1 MKKYGNLNFEVLQE
15 KDIDLLTT
23 IMGKAFDE
31 DTKIHLGQEK
41 GGPKGYDNG
50 DFLRKFGLHKD
61 ATSYKISLD
70 DRPIGCVI
78 LWINK
83 ETKVNYLGNIFIDT
97 ALQNKGIGKKVWEF
111 IEKEYPDTVKWSTDT
126 PGFSRRNHNFYVN
139 KCGFHVVK
147 IEKPMDKY
155 ESNYILEKEIKRV
168 CL

>member
-23 IMGKAFDE
+23 IMKKAFDE
-31 DTKIHLGQEK
+31 DTKIHLGEEK

-61 ATSYKISLD
+61 STSYKISLD

-111 IEKEYPDTVKWSTDT
+111 IEKEYPETIKWSTDT

-155 ESNYILEKEIKRV
+155 ESSYILEKEIK
-168 CL
+168 

>member
-1 MKKYGNLNFEVLQE
+1 MKKYGNLNFEILQE
-15 KDIDLLTT
+15 KDIDVLTI
-23 IMGKAFDE
+23 IMEKAFDE
-31 DTKIHLGQEK
+31 DTKIHLGEEK

-61 ATSYKISLD
+61 STAYKITLE

-83 ETKVNYLGNIFIDT
+83 ETKINYLGTIFIDT
-97 ALQNKGIGKKVWEF
+97 ALQNKGIGKKIWEF
-111 IEKEYPDTVKWSTDT
+111 IEKEYPDTIKWCTET

-147 IEKPMDKY
+147 IERPMDKY
-155 ESNYILEKEIKRV
+155 ESSYILEKEIK
-168 CL
+168 